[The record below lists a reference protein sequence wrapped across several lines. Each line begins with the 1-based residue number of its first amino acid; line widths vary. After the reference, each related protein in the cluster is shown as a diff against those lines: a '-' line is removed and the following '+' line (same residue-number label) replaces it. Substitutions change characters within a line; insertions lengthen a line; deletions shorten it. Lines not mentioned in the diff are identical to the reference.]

1 MLSVTVLISISD
13 LNNPQTVNVG
23 YKTSQSMTHFNS
35 LWDRIIFSPS
45 IQLSYDEL
53 GQRKMQ
59 ASVLALVFNFSE
71 KLPEFIFYTKF
82 TIKYSVHLTA
92 QLGTVHVTCF
102 SDFPTPC
109 IHVCNSYMVLSCLC
123 IQIVQ
128 VCLFPI

>member
-35 LWDRIIFSPS
+35 LWVRIIFSPS

-59 ASVLALVFNFSE
+59 ASVLAFVFNFS
-71 KLPEFIFYTKF
+71 EFIFYTKF

-92 QLGTVHVTCF
+92 QLGTIHVTYF
-102 SDFPTPC
+102 SDCPTPC

>member
-59 ASVLALVFNFSE
+59 ASVLALVFNFSG
-71 KLPEFIFYTKF
+71 KIT
-82 TIKYSVHLTA
+82 
-92 QLGTVHVTCF
+92 
-102 SDFPTPC
+102 
-109 IHVCNSYMVLSCLC
+109 
-123 IQIVQ
+123 
-128 VCLFPI
+128 